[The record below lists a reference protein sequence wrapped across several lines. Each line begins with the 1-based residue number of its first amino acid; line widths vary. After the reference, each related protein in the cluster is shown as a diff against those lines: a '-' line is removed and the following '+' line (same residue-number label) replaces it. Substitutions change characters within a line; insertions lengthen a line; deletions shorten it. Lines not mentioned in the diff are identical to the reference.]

1 MAKGKTNEH
10 VTFDTVRRLGMDLP
24 GVEEGTSYGTPAL
37 KVKGKLFT
45 RLHDNGEW
53 LVVRIDLDERAM
65 RLKSDPDVFL
75 ITDHYIAY
83 PWILV
88 RLSVVRENELRE
100 LLEDAWRLVAPK
112 GLLADLDGG

>member
-1 MAKGKTNEH
+1 M
-10 VTFDTVRRLGMDLP
+10 TFETVRRLAIPLP

-37 KVKGKLFT
+37 KVKGKLFA

-65 RLKSDPDVFL
+65 RLRTDPDVFL
-75 ITDHYIAY
+75 VTEHYLGY

-88 RLSVVRENELRE
+88 RLSDVEEDELRE
-100 LLEDAWRLVAPK
+100 LLQDAWRLVAPK
-112 GLLADLDGG
+112 RLIAEFDRS